1 MLLKNPREAHSM
13 SLPFTP
19 LLPEEK
25 DQEASKL
32 ELQQYIAPMEVSL
45 HKQQCSFQIVCS
57 AELPAIT
64 LIKHLFTKQSLGSL
78 VMFLITHTYQLLN
91 QSWSQS

>member
-1 MLLKNPREAHSM
+1 M
-13 SLPFTP
+13 SLPFTS
-19 LLPEEK
+19 LLPEER

-45 HKQQCSFQIVCS
+45 NKQQRSFQIVCS

-64 LIKHLFTKQSLGSL
+64 LIKHLLTTQSLGSL
-78 VMFLITHTYQLLN
+78 FMFLVTHTCQLLN
-91 QSWSQS
+91 QNW